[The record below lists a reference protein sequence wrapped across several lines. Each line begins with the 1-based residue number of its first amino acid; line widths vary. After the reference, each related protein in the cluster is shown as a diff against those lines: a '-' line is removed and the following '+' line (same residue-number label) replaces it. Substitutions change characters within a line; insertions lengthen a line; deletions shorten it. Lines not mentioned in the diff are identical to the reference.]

1 LPEIQSLYRKY
12 GWFTIIL
19 VLFIL
24 AKLPAMQLPYFWD
37 ELGVYSRAGLYLHD
51 NGLGLLPKNL
61 PPELSRG
68 HPLLFSFIH
77 GCGYFIFGDGVVG
90 GHITGLIIALFL
102 LLSIYKI
109 AYYHFDQKTALLSV
123 MLVIV
128 QPVFFA
134 QSILV
139 LPEICLALFMLWA
152 IHYWSIRQYG
162 WYALMSTAAILIK
175 ETAII
180 IPVVVISASII
191 NWLVQRPRKNMGF
204 QWKQL
209 LVLTPFL
216 IFGLFL
222 IIQRQQNGWYLFPLH
237 GDNVDFKIKKIV
249 EFGIDFMSF
258 TFIEQGRIVLLVAG
272 LIVTILILYKKL
284 WHYHRFIVYLIM
296 LFVGGILFSS
306 LNFFMNRYLVF
317 AIIPLIMVFA
327 HLLITAVATY
337 RWLYVFV
344 PLVFFAGMISMYGY
358 ELYPVSD
365 ETMSMEAKFHYDEDM
380 SYIYFLDAQ
389 IEAVNFVN
397 EKANNTTQFFVNF
410 PLVFAFNEPRF
421 GFPVSKTK
429 AIIQVKTKQK
439 GFEYAVISNPGS
451 YDFKLPG
458 GDSLRLV
465 KMIKNDVVEIPIYE
479 PNFEW

>member
-1 LPEIQSLYRKY
+1 LSEIQSLYRKY

-109 AYYHFDQKTALLSV
+109 AYHHFNQKTALLSV

-152 IHYWSIRQYG
+152 IHYWSIRKYG

-180 IPVVVISASII
+180 IPVVVITASII
-191 NWLVQRPRKNMGF
+191 NWLVQRP
-204 QWKQL
+204 
-209 LVLTPFL
+209 
-216 IFGLFL
+216 
-222 IIQRQQNGWYLFPLH
+222 
-237 GDNVDFKIKKIV
+237 KK
-249 EFGIDFMSF
+249 
-258 TFIEQGRIVLLVAG
+258 A
-272 LIVTILILYKKL
+272 
-284 WHYHRFIVYLIM
+284 
-296 LFVGGILFSS
+296 
-306 LNFFMNRYLVF
+306 
-317 AIIPLIMVFA
+317 
-327 HLLITAVATY
+327 
-337 RWLYVFV
+337 
-344 PLVFFAGMISMYGY
+344 
-358 ELYPVSD
+358 
-365 ETMSMEAKFHYDEDM
+365 
-380 SYIYFLDAQ
+380 
-389 IEAVNFVN
+389 
-397 EKANNTTQFFVNF
+397 
-410 PLVFAFNEPRF
+410 
-421 GFPVSKTK
+421 
-429 AIIQVKTKQK
+429 
-439 GFEYAVISNPGS
+439 
-451 YDFKLPG
+451 
-458 GDSLRLV
+458 
-465 KMIKNDVVEIPIYE
+465 
-479 PNFEW
+479 